1 MLQEARMESRVV
13 VKITFVIF
21 AGVCRIF
28 MRNILMVFLLAVSL
42 TGTAQKPQIRFTLEG
57 LGDNREFHNGKSRPQ
72 TILGTLGSFRAGTTL
87 DGHSL
92 FAGISHLFEFG
103 SEIGFHQPRLILYYG
118 YDGKGREFRFGSFP
132 RRETVDFPLAMLADT
147 LLVYRPQ
154 IEGLSGKLYGD
165 WGYQMAF
172 VDWTGRQTETVRE
185 AFMAGTSGELKFRNW
200 FLRNYLLLDHLAH
213 TSPRIPGQHIKDH
226 LGYGVLTGV
235 RMGRGTPLTAT
246 LMGGVLSSIYR
257 ERSVTDGFNAAYSFH
272 FEGNSRYR
280 NLGLQ
285 TTLHSGDPLQF
296 AHGDPFYQF
305 GNYLRTDAVWYFINH
320 KNIKGRFN
328 WSLHWVDFDILDQS
342 QQLTILCSF

>member
-118 YDGKGREFRFGSFP
+118 YDGKGRSSGSAPFP
-132 RRETVDFPLAMLADT
+132 AVKPSTSPWPCWPIHFWFTAPRSRDSPENSTEIGDT
-147 LLVYRPQ
+147 RWLLSTGRAGRPKP
-154 IEGLSGKLYGD
+154 SGKLS
-165 WGYQMAF
+165 WQALP
-172 VDWTGRQTETVRE
+172 E
-185 AFMAGTSGELKFRNW
+185 N
-200 FLRNYLLLDHLAH
+200 
-213 TSPRIPGQHIKDH
+213 
-226 LGYGVLTGV
+226 
-235 RMGRGTPLTAT
+235 
-246 LMGGVLSSIYR
+246 
-257 ERSVTDGFNAAYSFH
+257 
-272 FEGNSRYR
+272 
-280 NLGLQ
+280 
-285 TTLHSGDPLQF
+285 
-296 AHGDPFYQF
+296 
-305 GNYLRTDAVWYFINH
+305 
-320 KNIKGRFN
+320 
-328 WSLHWVDFDILDQS
+328 
-342 QQLTILCSF
+342 